1 MGFLPT
7 ARNLLKVWLLL
18 IGFCAALGGIGW
30 WVGGFRVAS
39 ISIFCALL
47 AAAAAYWY
55 LDRVVLG
62 MVGARE
68 LVAAEAPLLRSTV
81 ERLAARVGVAR
92 PKLYLLT
99 DPHPRVFAAGRGPR
113 GSSLA
118 VSSGFLASAQPA
130 ELEGVLAHE
139 LVHVRNRDVLV
150 QTTVVVLAGVLIEL
164 SRIGGWFQR
173 VLLFVLAPVA
183 AAFVHLLLSSSR
195 EYAADE
201 AAAKICG
208 SPHGLA
214 DALVRLDAAGSL
226 VEFRASPATEPLYT
240 VNPFAEEGIAGMFV
254 THPPLGERVRRLR
267 ELDPEWRA
275 KLRAA

>member
-1 MGFLPT
+1 
-7 ARNLLKVWLLL
+7 
-18 IGFCAALGGIGW
+18 
-30 WVGGFRVAS
+30 
-39 ISIFCALL
+39 
-47 AAAAAYWY
+47 
-55 LDRVVLG
+55 
-62 MVGARE
+62 
-68 LVAAEAPLLRSTV
+68 
-81 ERLAARVGVAR
+81 
-92 PKLYLLT
+92 
-99 DPHPRVFAAGRGPR
+99 
-113 GSSLA
+113 

-183 AAFVHLLLSSSR
+183 AAFVHLLLSPSR
-195 EYAADE
+195 EFAADE